1 MNKSEKSAAIR
12 ALKILNTVLIAAAF
26 SAGWFLCYIRESAVP
41 ITPAGRWMFPV
52 LMLLLYVMFARIYD
66 GFAVSLHRIS
76 EIIGSQILAAI
87 LADAILYIVIS
98 ILAQRFASL
107 LPMLAVLLAQC
118 GLIVAWTTLVHGW
131 YFKTYPPKRSAI
143 IYDSRRSM
151 EDLIGE
157 YGLGKKFRILMTAS
171 VDDCLRDLGMLDGL
185 ETVFLSDLHSGDR
198 NDILKYCV
206 MNGISVYTIPRIGDV
221 IMSGARRTHLFHLP
235 ILSVGPYCPTP
246 ERAFVKRA
254 LDILI
259 SAAGLILLSPV
270 LLLTALS
277 IKLCDGGP
285 VFYKQKRLT
294 LNGRVFEILKFRSM
308 RVDAEKDGVARL
320 SDGDRDT
327 RVTSVGRV
335 IRKVRID
342 ELPQL
347 LNVLKGDMSI
357 VGPRPER
364 PEIARE
370 YEKTLPEFRLR
381 LQVKAGLTGYAQ
393 VYGKYNTTP
402 YDKLQMDLMYIANP
416 GILNDLSI
424 CIATIKVLF
433 LPESTDGFQGE
444 QPLETAQTADYEG
457 FEQKQSERETV
468 GML

>member
-1 MNKSEKSAAIR
+1 MKKSEKSAAIR

-26 SAGWFLCYIRESAVP
+26 SVGWFLCYIRESAVP
-41 ITPAGRWMFPV
+41 ITPNGRWMFPV

-66 GFAVSLHRIS
+66 GFDVSLHRIS
-76 EIIGSQILAAI
+76 EIVGSQILAAI
-87 LADAILYIVIS
+87 LADAILYVVIS
-98 ILAQRFASL
+98 ILVQRFASL

-118 GLIVAWTTLVHGW
+118 ALIVAWTTLVHAW

-143 IYDSRRSM
+143 IYDSRRGM

-157 YGLGKKFRILMTAS
+157 YGLDKKFRILWTAT
-171 VDDCLRDLGMLDGL
+171 VDECLQDLGMLDEL

-206 MNGISVYTIPRIGDV
+206 MNGISVYTIPRLGDV

-235 ILSVGPYCPTP
+235 ILSVGAYCPTP
-246 ERAFVKRA
+246 EHAIIKRGFD
-254 LDILI
+254 LLV
-259 SAAGLILLSPV
+259 SAVGLIALSPV
-270 LLLTALS
+270 LLVTATA

-308 RVDAEKDGVARL
+308 RVDAEIDGVARL
-320 SDGDRDT
+320 SGGDRDT
-327 RVTSVGRV
+327 RVTPVGRV

-370 YEKTLPEFRLR
+370 YEKNLPEFRLR

-416 GILNDLSI
+416 GILNDLNI

-433 LPESTDGFQGE
+433 LPESTEGFRAE
-444 QPLETAQTADYEG
+444 HSYVSAQSADHEG
-457 FEQKQSERETV
+457 FEQEQSERETV